1 MGVVDRIIFGVI
13 ALALS
18 LIAARPYFA
27 EADRSMDVNI
37 SHVAG
42 KRLSFGDP
50 LPVK

>member
-1 MGVVDRIIFGVI
+1 MGAVDRIKFGII

-27 EADRSMDVNI
+27 EADRAMDVKI

-50 LPVK
+50 LSVK